1 MGKAVLCNGQ
11 FFQECPGG
19 KTGLS
24 HLVHF
29 SFSPSPTQPWLPYM
43 FPREGTTEQE
53 DLGAHSGFRWVVLAL
68 YLPVTD
74 SLSVKE

>member
-1 MGKAVLCNGQ
+1 MQWSIFSGVPWGKNWVVSSRA
-11 FFQECPGG
+11 FQLFPR
-19 KTGLS
+19 
-24 HLVHF
+24 
-29 SFSPSPTQPWLPYM
+29 PTQPWLPYM